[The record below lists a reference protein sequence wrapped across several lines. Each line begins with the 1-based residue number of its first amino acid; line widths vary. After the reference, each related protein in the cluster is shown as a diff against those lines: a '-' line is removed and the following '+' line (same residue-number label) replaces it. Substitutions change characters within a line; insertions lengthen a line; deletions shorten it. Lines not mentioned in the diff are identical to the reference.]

1 MKPILTV
8 AVIIVTTLFS
18 VQAQERIKIEDQ
30 IGVKPVVRMT
40 LNGKKIWVL
49 LDTGASVNLL
59 DIKVQKKYDFGVYN
73 RPDNS
78 VNVVGFA
85 SSEIELPRV
94 DGIDLRY
101 QGVRLKDEFLAH
113 DLTDVVNSVKQE
125 SMITISAIIGYSM
138 MRKYGFVIDME
149 KNVAVLSYKKRKMRK
164 PKCSDPDCK

>member
-1 MKPILTV
+1 MKSFLFFAAI
-8 AVIIVTTLFS
+8 TLASFFS
-18 VQAQERIKIEDQ
+18 VEAQEIIKIEDQ
-30 IGVKPVVRMT
+30 IGTKPVVKMT

-73 RPDNS
+73 RPGNS

-85 SSEIELPRV
+85 SSEMELPRV

-101 QGVRLKDEFLAH
+101 QGIRLKDEFLAH

-125 SMITISAIIGYSM
+125 SMITISGIIGYSM
-138 MRKYGFVIDME
+138 MRKYGFVIDMG
-149 KNVAVLSYKKRKMRK
+149 KDVAVLSYKKKKMRK
-164 PKCSDPDCK
+164 PKCSDSNYK